1 MKNQR
6 KSALFSWRVLWN
18 AIWSLQNLWFCGSTC
33 TPIAFSCHSLGVPL
47 PFVPCLSK
55 SSCDVVAN
63 RGRCRRWSPPW
74 CCDSSKM
81 CLLACVYAR
90 AHQRFCTFCF
100 HNLHTLPLFC
110 QRLSIET
117 RELRQK
123 TWEIFWKN
131 SHVFQIISDVFF
143 LCSDFLQH
151 RFCFHE
157 KPVVSC
163 RSSFGSFSRLL
174 PPLFL
179 YFLALQ
185 HSTLKECLQSRRNHL
200 YFSCLHDYLWRLWK
214 QKVLFCRVRARTR
227 TRETLILRLFT
238 SQFPSEHSRVAFLTF
253 KIEVQSTFPATVCS

>member
-1 MKNQR
+1 M
-6 KSALFSWRVLWN
+6 SLF
-18 AIWSLQNLWFCGSTC
+18 GSSFHFMHL
-33 TPIAFSCHSLGVPL
+33 AWDDA
-47 PFVPCLSK
+47 
-55 SSCDVVAN
+55 SCDVVAN
-63 RGRCRRWSPPW
+63 RGRCRRWSPPRGY
-74 CCDSSKM
+74 DFSKM

-90 AHQRFCTFCF
+90 AHQRFRTFCF

-123 TWEIFWKN
+123 TWEIFWKI
-131 SHVFQIISDVFF
+131 SHVFQIISHVFF
-143 LCSDFLQH
+143 FCSDFLQN

-185 HSTLKECLQSRRNHL
+185 YDILKECL
-200 YFSCLHDYLWRLWK
+200 
-214 QKVLFCRVRARTR
+214 
-227 TRETLILRLFT
+227 
-238 SQFPSEHSRVAFLTF
+238 
-253 KIEVQSTFPATVCS
+253 

>member
-1 MKNQR
+1 
-6 KSALFSWRVLWN
+6 
-18 AIWSLQNLWFCGSTC
+18 
-33 TPIAFSCHSLGVPL
+33 
-47 PFVPCLSK
+47 
-55 SSCDVVAN
+55 
-63 RGRCRRWSPPW
+63 
-74 CCDSSKM
+74 M
-81 CLLACVYAR
+81 CLLVCVYAR

-110 QRLSIET
+110 YRLLIEK

-123 TWEIFWKN
+123 TWEIFWKI

-143 LCSDFLQH
+143 LCSDILQN

-157 KPVVSC
+157 KPVVLC
-163 RSSFGSFSRLL
+163 RSSFGRFSSLL

-185 HSTLKECLQSRRNHL
+185 HLNIKECLQRRRNYL
-200 YFSCLHDYLWRLWK
+200 CFSCLHDCLWRLWK

-238 SQFPSEHSRVAFLTF
+238 SQFPSEYSRVDFLTF
-253 KIEVQSTFPATVCS
+253 KIEVQSLFPATVCS